1 MSPSKPA
8 KAIAVSSLT
17 KNYGSFQA
25 VKGVSFEVG
34 KGEIV
39 GFLGPNGAGKS
50 TVMKILTCFMS
61 STSGTVEVAGHNV
74 YTDPIAVRRVV
85 GYQPENVPLYDEMV
99 VFDYLMFMAK
109 MRGVP
114 RARRIS
120 RIDHAIDVCG
130 LRTVVSKLI
139 GELSKGYRQR
149 VGLAQALVHDP
160 EVLILDEPMS
170 GLDPN
175 QAVEIRDL
183 LKEIG
188 KTKTIL
194 FSSHILQEIEKLCDR
209 VLIIDSGLIVADGT
223 TAELTALLEGRRRY
237 QVQLRLRE
245 ENDSG
250 EAKKK
255 LEELAKR
262 VQSMSSSEVGVSVYL
277 LTSNNDCRAGIS
289 ELAKSEGWE
298 LLQLHE
304 RVLTLEDV
312 FRSLTG
318 GEKGAAKGRFG
329 PPSDRGKGTAQAAV
343 PKKDKKA
350 DADGDEADQH
360 ASN

>member
-1 MSPSKPA
+1 MSPSKPS
-8 KAIAVSSLT
+8 KAITVENLT

-25 VKGVSFEVG
+25 VKGISFEVG

-61 STSGTVEVAGHNV
+61 STGGTVRVAGHDV

-85 GYQPENVPLYDEMV
+85 GYQPENVPLYDEMMV
-99 VFDYLMFMAK
+99 YDYLVFMAK

-114 RARRIS
+114 RGKRGAQ
-120 RIDHAIDVCG
+120 IDHVIDVCG
-130 LRTVVSKLI
+130 LRTVVAKLI
-139 GELSKGYRQR
+139 RELSKGFRQR
-149 VGLAQALVHDP
+149 VGLAQALIHDP

-209 VLIIDSGLIVADGT
+209 VLIIDTGLMVADGT
-223 TAELTALLEGRRRY
+223 TAELTALLEGKRRY
-237 QVQLRLRE
+237 DVHLRLGD
-245 ENDSG
+245 DSDDTEVRG
-250 EAKKK
+250 K
-255 LEELAKR
+255 LEELAAGVEDLAVAEDGVTGYR
-262 VQSMSSSEVGVSVYL
+262 LSSDTDS
-277 LTSNNDCRAGIS
+277 RAQLS
-289 ELAKSEGWE
+289 ELAQSEGWE
-298 LLQLHE
+298 LLRLNE

-318 GEKGAAKGRFG
+318 GDKAA
-329 PPSDRGKGTAQAAV
+329 
-343 PKKDKKA
+343 
-350 DADGDEADQH
+350 
-360 ASN
+360 ASARSN